1 MEEKEWIKKGME
13 FWEKKDYEHAVEC
26 FREGDKAGELGC
38 TTNLGICYYWGQGV
52 EANIRSLHSIMR
64 KQLKAVFQWPCLTR
78 G

>member
-38 TTNLGICYYWGQGV
+38 KRIC
-52 EANIRSLHSIMR
+52 RSLHSIMR